1 MPRLLN
7 SVIIHYLGLA
17 RLSCSGNINS
27 AQTKTIP
34 TMIPMKRILDFQSRM
49 RSCLYKHGFI
59 DLSGILQAAKCHAT
73 SSERKAVANPSTMY
87 AILWKIPIDA
97 IFSNMLLSI

>member
-1 MPRLLN
+1 MCLL
-7 SVIIHYLGLA
+7 IHYLGLA

-73 SSERKAVANPSTMY
+73 SREKKEVANPSAIY
-87 AILWKIPIDA
+87 AILSSILEDA
-97 IFSNMLLSI
+97 ILSNMWLDED